1 MIAGQYTIDVS
12 IHRAPMQHATA
23 DIDHTLLDRAA
34 AGDIM
39 AFRTIY
45 DEWKAPMYTLAFRFH
60 GNREDAE
67 DSLQEAFVHMYRGI
81 SGFRRESR
89 FSSWM
94 YRIVMNACIASTRPK
109 RSGERAVDLHGEAEQ
124 PAAVDPDRDAVLR
137 DILEEEIARLPE
149 LQRTVFLLHAD
160 QGQTHGD
167 IADILRIS
175 VGTSK
180 SYYHRARTAL
190 KEALA
195 RRGIHHL
202 EVQS

>member
-1 MIAGQYTIDVS
+1 MIAGQYIIDVS
-12 IHRAPMQHATA
+12 IPSDAMPRTTV
-23 DIDHTLLDRAA
+23 DIDDTLLDRAA

-39 AFRTIY
+39 AFRTLY
-45 DEWKAPMYTLAFRFH
+45 DEWKVPMYTLAFRFH

-81 SGFRRESR
+81 GGFRREAR

-94 YRIVMNACIASTRPK
+94 YRIVMNACISSTRPR
-109 RSGERAVDLHGEAEQ
+109 RSGERAVDLREESRQ
-124 PAAVDPDRDAVLR
+124 PAAHDPQGDAVLR

-149 LQRTVFLLHAD
+149 LQRAVFLLHAD
-160 QGQTHGD
+160 QGQTHAE
-167 IADILRIS
+167 IADILRIGT
-175 VGTSK
+175 GTSK

-195 RRGIHHL
+195 QRGIHHL